1 MTNPVMLQ
9 KLVHDYT
16 MHAAAHRYLFGFV
29 LKHVVYVAE
38 ADESI
43 LPYIAV
49 LDKASS
55 KNGGGLTLKFHPT
68 TAQKML
74 LMANARPLCS
84 EEFFMAQVRN
94 SKYNKGDIFEKM
106 LTEKAGQTWT
116 KDHVR
121 FDKDGD
127 LTVDGIAYQIKFDKA
142 TFASEALLASLH

>member
-1 MTNPVMLQ
+1 MKNDVMLAKMVQ
-9 KLVHDYT
+9 DYT
-16 MHAAAHRYLFGFV
+16 AHAYAHKYLFGFV

-38 ADESI
+38 ADASI

-55 KNGGGLTLKFHPT
+55 KNGGGLVLKFHPT

-74 LMANARPLCS
+74 LMENARALCS
-84 EEFFMAQVRN
+84 EDFFLTQVRN
-94 SKYNKGDIFEKM
+94 SKYNKGEIFEKM
-106 LTEKAGQTWT
+106 LTEKAGQVWT

-121 FDKDGD
+121 FDMDGD

-142 TFASEALLASLH
+142 TFASETLLASLN

>member
-1 MTNPVMLQ
+1 MKNEIMLQ
-9 KLVHDYT
+9 KLVNDYT
-16 MHAAAHRYLFGFV
+16 ARAYAHKYLFGFV

-38 ADESI
+38 ADETI

-55 KNGGGLTLKFHPT
+55 KNGGGLVLKFHPT

-74 LMANARPLCS
+74 LMENARALCS
-84 EEFFMAQVRN
+84 EDFFLTQVRN

-106 LTEKAGQTWT
+106 LTEMAGQDWT

-121 FDKDGD
+121 FDMDGD

-142 TFASEALLASLH
+142 TFASEALLASLN

>member
-1 MTNPVMLQ
+1 MTNTTLFMNMIDRYNTLA
-9 KLVHDYT
+9 YT
-16 MHAAAHRYLFGFV
+16 HHYLFGFV

-38 ADESI
+38 ADETI

-106 LTEKAGQTWT
+106 LTEKAGQVWT

-121 FDKDGD
+121 FDMDGD